1 MRALIDEI
9 EGDAH
14 AKNIPISFYFEGM
27 APIMADIKQT
37 MYASAPY
44 YMGATIGLV
53 VLFLTIISFR
63 SAFIGVRLMAT
74 VAFSLAW
81 VFGLVVI
88 LLQDIR
94 ISHSEGDGV
103 HFIVPIVCV
112 PVLVGLTLDYD
123 LFLLVRIFE
132 YRMKGYSTK
141 DATVVAM
148 YNTSG
153 IITTAGLIMI
163 IAFSSLMSAKQQHLV
178 ESEQFSDLLI
188 LKTTGIL
195 ITVTCFVDTFIVPA
209 ILMIGAE
216 ANWWPGRVPKITKQV
231 HILRSRLHPRSS
243 ISKLR

>member
-1 MRALIDEI
+1 M
-9 EGDAH
+9 
-14 AKNIPISFYFEGM
+14 
-27 APIMADIKQT
+27 
-37 MYASAPY
+37 
-44 YMGATIGLV
+44 LV
-53 VLFLTIISFR
+53 VCIKHKIFQS
-63 SAFIGVRLMAT
+63 
-74 VAFSLAW
+74 
-81 VFGLVVI
+81 
-88 LLQDIR
+88 Q
-94 ISHSEGDGV
+94 GDGV

-163 IAFSSLMSAKQQHLV
+163 IAFSSLM
-178 ESEQFSDLLI
+178 FSDLLI

-195 ITVTCFVDTFIVPA
+195 ITVTCFVDTFIVRAWLVPA